1 MEEFLKI
8 HTIKNTDPQPKQPK
22 KLHPFFKENLP
33 MPFTALIVSR
43 KGAGKTTI
51 ICNIIHKFYR
61 KMFDRIVYISPTAL
75 NDRTLCHVRSDD
87 SIEIVT
93 EYSDDLILNIVDNV
107 EKDPAER
114 ENILIVLDDV
124 TGAVPQ
130 RAEIFKLFTRIRH
143 LNISILFVVHKFN
156 TYIPTMV
163 RLNVNAVI
171 LLKGLTNKEAKFI
184 ADEYSHVTEGDEEKF
199 LEAYDY
205 ATKDKFNFLFVNLED
220 NKLFKNFQEE
230 IM

>member
-1 MEEFLKI
+1 M
-8 HTIKNTDPQPKQPK
+8 
-22 KLHPFFKENLP
+22 
-33 MPFTALIVSR
+33 
-43 KGAGKTTI
+43 
-51 ICNIIHKFYR
+51 
-61 KMFDRIVYISPTAL
+61 
-75 NDRTLCHVRSDD
+75 CHVRSDD

>member
-1 MEEFLKI
+1 
-8 HTIKNTDPQPKQPK
+8 
-22 KLHPFFKENLP
+22 
-33 MPFTALIVSR
+33 
-43 KGAGKTTI
+43 
-51 ICNIIHKFYR
+51 
-61 KMFDRIVYISPTAL
+61 
-75 NDRTLCHVRSDD
+75 
-87 SIEIVT
+87 
-93 EYSDDLILNIVDNV
+93 
-107 EKDPAER
+107 
-114 ENILIVLDDV
+114 
-124 TGAVPQ
+124 
-130 RAEIFKLFTRIRH
+130 
-143 LNISILFVVHKFN
+143 
-156 TYIPTMV
+156 MV